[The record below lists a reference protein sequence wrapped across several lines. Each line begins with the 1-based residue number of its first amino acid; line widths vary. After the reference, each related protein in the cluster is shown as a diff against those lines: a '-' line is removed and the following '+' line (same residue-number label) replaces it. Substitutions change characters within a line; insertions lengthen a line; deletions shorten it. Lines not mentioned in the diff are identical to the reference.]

1 MDKKQPVHWLFL
13 NAAYTFIV
21 LAVALVAAMVARWI
35 INPFLPVDL
44 MAEQGGDY
52 SRNFFMVFPI
62 HGIASGIAF
71 LLVAYFG
78 GKSNGFKTC
87 FRFRVAISTPV
98 FILQAILAVVVYYF
112 LFIYMCEWFT
122 NLPTWY
128 LSGFFAA
135 AFGIFDASN
144 IYESVAAGY
153 AEIDNL
159 YFLYLWLHALLE
171 LVFIVGACFLIKVGR
186 SRGEKQA
193 FLAHEAR
200 LNELQHEKDRIA
212 SKKSL

>member
-1 MDKKQPVHWLFL
+1 MDKKQPAHWLFL
-13 NAAYTFIV
+13 NAAYTFII

-35 INPFLPVDL
+35 INPLLPVDL
-44 MAEQGGDY
+44 MAAQGGDY
-52 SRNFFMVFPI
+52 SRNFFVVFPI
-62 HGIASGIAF
+62 HGIASGLAF

-87 FRFRVAISTPV
+87 FRFRAAISTPV

-128 LSGFFAA
+128 LSGFLAA

-144 IYESVAAGY
+144 
-153 AEIDNL
+153 
-159 YFLYLWLHALLE
+159 
-171 LVFIVGACFLIKVGR
+171 
-186 SRGEKQA
+186 
-193 FLAHEAR
+193 
-200 LNELQHEKDRIA
+200 
-212 SKKSL
+212 